1 MHSHSHINMSLYREA
16 SVFLKRGPQRIG
28 STYKKAVYKQ
38 YSDATYRTEVKKAEW
53 MGYLGPLL
61 MAEQGDTVILHLRNI
76 ASRPYSIHPHGL
88 NYSKGNEGEEF
99 ITWCWNQCMHR

>member
-1 MHSHSHINMSLYREA
+1 MYPHSHINVSLYREA

-38 YSDATYRTEVKKAEW
+38 YSDATYRTEVKKVEW

-61 MAEQGDTVILHLRNI
+61 MVEQGDTLILHLRNM

-88 NYSKGNEGEEF
+88 NYSKGSEGEEF
-99 ITWCWNQCMHR
+99 IT